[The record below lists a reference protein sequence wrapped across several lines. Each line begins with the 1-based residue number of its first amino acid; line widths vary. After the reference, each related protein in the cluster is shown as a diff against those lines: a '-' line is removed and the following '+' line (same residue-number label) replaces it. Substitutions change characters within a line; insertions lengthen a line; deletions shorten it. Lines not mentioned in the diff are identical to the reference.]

1 MKLNVYSLRFKLML
15 ASTVVEALMLSYLL
29 LNTMRLIDQSMLAS
43 TEAALKQTVPMLN
56 VATSRYLV
64 EGDYAALQDNLNE
77 IVSDVNQGVVYVV
90 VSDTG
95 KRVVA
100 RAGVADPAS
109 LPAPSQNLDD
119 ALSGAVLH
127 IERPLSLA
135 GQRVG
140 VLRFGLSTQIIA
152 QAKASVFKQSSLIA
166 LAEIALTFVL
176 LSGLGFWLTRNLLSF
191 VKTSR
196 AIADGNYALRL
207 PERGRDEVADLAA
220 NFNRMSI
227 AVERQVGELR
237 ASEQRFRDLNEQLE
251 LRVEERTEALR
262 EAVVQLAE
270 SEKLA
275 SLGRVVAGVAH
286 ELNTPVGNI
295 VLMSSA
301 LDDRVDLLIEALQSH
316 GVTRSALL
324 QGLTEFRNANQ
335 IILRSAQRSAAL
347 IESFKRVAV
356 DQTSHRR
363 RHFDLREVVDD
374 ILNTM
379 ATIMRHAQVT
389 VELRVP
395 AGIEM
400 DAQPGYLEQIF
411 NNLIMNSIRHGF
423 RDKQGGHIVINASN
437 ADEWVTIDYQDD
449 GHGIAKDLQH
459 KVFEPF
465 YTSQLGQG
473 GSGLGMFIVHNLIH
487 GAFGGHH
494 ELHSEPE
501 QGVRFV
507 FTVLA
512 VAPE

>member
-1 MKLNVYSLRFKLML
+1 MKINFFSLRFKLML

-43 TEAALKQTVPMLN
+43 TEEALKQTVPMLN
-56 VATSRYLV
+56 VATARYLV

-77 IVSDVNQGVVYVV
+77 IVGDVNQGVVYVL
-90 VSDTG
+90 VSDTAQ
-95 KRVVA
+95 RVVA
-100 RAGVADPAS
+100 RAGIANPAA
-109 LPAPSQNLDD
+109 LPPPSRNLVDAP
-119 ALSGAVLH
+119 AGAVLH

-135 GQRVG
+135 GQGVG
-140 VLRFGLSTQIIA
+140 MLRFGLSTQIVA
-152 QAKASVFKQSSLIA
+152 QAKASVLRQSGAIA
-166 LAEIALTFVL
+166 LAEIGLTFVL
-176 LSGLGFWLTRNLLSF
+176 LGALGFWLTRNLLSF
-191 VKTSR
+191 VETSR

-207 PERGRDEVADLAA
+207 PERGRDEVAKLAR

-227 AVERQVGELR
+227 AVESQVGELR

-251 LRVEERTEALR
+251 LRVDERTQALR

-275 SLGRVVAGVAH
+275 SLGRIVAGVAH

-295 VLMSSA
+295 VLMASA
-301 LDDRVDLLIEALQSH
+301 LAERIDALSQAVQAH
-316 GVTRSALL
+316 GVTRTALTSSL
-324 QGLTEFRNANQ
+324 LEFNNANQ

-363 RHFDLREVVDD
+363 RQFDLREVVDD

-379 ATIMRHAQVT
+379 ATIMRHANVT
-389 VELRVP
+389 VDLQVP

-400 DAQPGYLEQIF
+400 HAQPGYLEQIF
-411 NNLIMNSIRHGF
+411 NNLVMNSILHGF
-423 RDKQGGHIVINASN
+423 HGKDGGHIVISATNSE
-437 ADEWVTIDYQDD
+437 DWVTIVYQDD
-449 GHGIAKDLQH
+449 GHGIARELQH

-465 YTSQLGQG
+465 FTSQLGQG

-501 QGVRFV
+501 RGIRFA